1 MMFAERE
8 FQQEQ
13 KRRQFEA
20 IREKKKE
27 ETIKQS
33 AMKAEQMKKIF
44 EDSQKIEQMKKDQ
57 MIKAME
63 EAAKRQ
69 QILAIET
76 EKQIEW
82 KKKLSKDKQQYQ
94 AKILI
99 QQKENE
105 EKQIEQLL
113 SARSMKEQKLA

>member
-99 QQKENE
+99 QQQENE

>member
-13 KRRQFEA
+13 KRSQFEA

-27 ETIKQS
+27 ETKKQS